1 MFKTFISILLILFSI
16 HTFALDNSEG
26 VKVTPLLK
34 TTSSWDGTP
43 LKYPEGQAE
52 ITGLMV
58 EIAPGV
64 ETNWHLHPVPS
75 FGLLMEGELDVHL
88 KDGRIK
94 HMKAGEALA
103 EVVNTL
109 HNGKNV
115 GKTPVKILVFYAGSV
130 GSTLTVKEAHANTT
144 EKH

>member
-1 MFKTFISILLILFSI
+1 MVRNIILFVLFTFSF

-34 TTSSWDGTP
+34 TTTSWDGAQ

-52 ITGLMV
+52 ITGMMI
-58 EIAPGV
+58 EIAPGAQ
-64 ETNWHLHPVPS
+64 TGWHLHAVPS
-75 FGLLMEGELDVHL
+75 FGILLEGELDVTL
-88 KDGRIK
+88 KDGKVK
-94 HMKAGEALA
+94 HLKSGEALA

-115 GKTPVKILVFYAGSV
+115 GKTPVKILVFYAGNV
-130 GSTLTVKEAHANTT
+130 GSQLTTKENT
-144 EKH
+144 K

>member
-1 MFKTFISILLILFSI
+1 MLRTLFL
-16 HTFALDNSEG
+16 FALFTLSFSGFALENSTG
-26 VKVTPLLK
+26 VKVTPLMK
-34 TTSSWDGTP
+34 TTTSWNGAQ

-52 ITGLMV
+52 ITGIIV
-58 EIAPGV
+58 EIAPGA

-88 KDGRIK
+88 KDGQVK
-94 HMKAGEALA
+94 HLKAGEAMA
-103 EVVNTL
+103 EVVDTL

-130 GSTLTVKEAHANTT
+130 GNALTVKEADVKTPAP
-144 EKH
+144 K